1 MQKFLVLLV
10 TLFSLTGTAYAATTS
25 DGMVSVP
32 SQFDVAQTTAKLEQV
47 LQAKGMK
54 VFAVIDHSA
63 GAKAAGMDLKPTK
76 LVLFGNPKVGTP
88 LMQCQQ
94 SIALDLPQKALIW
107 EDQQGVT
114 RLSYNA
120 PFYLQERHQVEGCS
134 AVFEKVSKA
143 LAAFA
148 KAATQAP

>member
-1 MQKFLVLLV
+1 MHQFLILLAI
-10 TLFSLTGTAYAATTS
+10 LLSLTGTSYAATAG

-32 SQFDVAQTTAKLEQV
+32 SQFDVAQTTTKLEQV

-54 VFAVIDHSA
+54 VFTVIDHSA
-63 GAKAAGMDLKPTK
+63 GAKAAGMALKPTK

-107 EDQQGVT
+107 EDQQGMT
-114 RLSYNA
+114 WLTYNA

-134 AVFEKVSKA
+134 AIFEKVSKA